1 VDEAM
6 PLSADQVRDKV
17 EGAPDR
23 PGVYLYRDARGRA
36 LYVGKARSLRERL
49 RSYFRKS
56 ASHPPHTLEM
66 LSEAADLEVIL
77 TGSEVEAL
85 ILESTLVKKER
96 PRYNVRLRDDK
107 SFPFLKVTVQDDFPR
122 VALVRRPPRDGSDY
136 FGPYLPASAARRTLR
151 LVAKYFR
158 VAICNERLD
167 GSRPRPCLYYQLD
180 QCLGPCAGLVDRDT
194 YRRAVDDARLFL
206 QGRDR
211 DLAASLQARMREAA
225 EEERYEEAA
234 RYRDLVR
241 MLEGARRR
249 QAMDVGRLGEQDFF
263 HYHREGA
270 QALLELF
277 VMREG
282 RVQARRE
289 FAFENAEGE
298 AGEFLGAVL
307 AQYYSGDVFVPPEV
321 QVPHDFGERPLLERW
336 LGERRG
342 GRVRIRAPRRGLK
355 AALLETVRQNAALAF
370 EGHFR
375 SPHTHGVEGLEE
387 LREALGLEEAPG
399 RIEAF
404 DISNLQGTDQVASMV
419 VWEGGR
425 ARPSEY
431 RRFRIR
437 TVAGADDFRCL
448 AEAVSRRYARRLE
461 SGGALPDLV
470 LIDGGKGQLAA
481 ASAVLRDIGLH
492 ELPVAAIAKRE
503 EVIYLVGREGEVRL
517 PADSPALHIVQ
528 RIRDEAHRFAV
539 TYHRRLRSRRTLR
552 SALEEV
558 PGLGPRRVRALLER
572 FGSAER
578 VRAAPLDQIA
588 AAVGPALASKI
599 DAWRSAA
606 PTPAPAAADS
616 ASQVAGGK
624 TAPDA
629 SIPEGDSRLPEAAE
643 PCEQQREAAA
653 HPHGEGE

>member
-1 VDEAM
+1 M
-6 PLSADQVRDKV
+6 SLTSDQIRDKV
-17 EGAPDR
+17 EGAPNR
-23 PGVYLYRDARGRA
+23 PGVYLYRNAGGKV
-36 LYVGKARSLRERL
+36 LYVGKAKSLRQRL
-49 RSYFRKS
+49 RSYFHKS
-56 ASHPPHTLEM
+56 ASHAPRTLEM

-77 TGSEVEAL
+77 TANEVEAL
-85 ILESTLVKKER
+85 ILENTLVKKEH
-96 PRYNVRLRDDK
+96 PRFNVMLRDDK
-107 SFPFLKVTVQDDFPR
+107 SFPYLKLTAQDAFPR
-122 VALVRRPPRDGSDY
+122 VGLVRRARRDGSEY
-136 FGPYLPASAARRTLR
+136 FGPYLPASSARRTLR
-151 LVAKYFR
+151 LVAKYFQ

-180 QCLGPCAGLVDRDT
+180 QCLGPCAGLVERDV

-211 DLAASLQARMREAA
+211 DLAASLQARMREASD
-225 EEERYEEAA
+225 EERYEEAA

-241 MLEGARRR
+241 MLERSRHR
-249 QAMDVGRLGEQDFF
+249 QAMDVRGMEQQDFF
-263 HYHREGA
+263 HYHRQGP
-270 QALLELF
+270 QAVLELF
-277 VMREG
+277 MMREG

-289 FAFENAEGE
+289 FAFDGAEGE
-298 AGEFLGAVL
+298 AGDFLGAAL
-307 AQYYSGDVFVPPEV
+307 AQYYAGDVLVPPEI

-355 AALLETVRQNAALAF
+355 ADLLETVRRNAELAF

-375 SPHTHGVEGLEE
+375 SPHTHGVEGMEE

-419 VWEGGR
+419 VWEGGKV
-425 ARPSEY
+425 RPSEY

-437 TVAGADDFRCL
+437 SVEGADDFRCL

-470 LIDGGKGQLAA
+470 LIDGGRGQLGA

-503 EVIYLVGREGEVRL
+503 EVIHLVGREREVRL
-517 PADSPALHIVQ
+517 PPDSPALHIVQ

-539 TYHRRLRSRRTLR
+539 GYHRTLRSRRTLR

-578 VRAAPLDQIA
+578 VRAAPLEEIA
-588 AAVGPALASKI
+588 AAVGPALAKKI
-599 DAWRSAA
+599 DAWRSAPA
-606 PTPAPAAADS
+606 RQAPAADESSGPA
-616 ASQVAGGK
+616 ASS
-624 TAPDA
+624 PD
-629 SIPEGDSRLPEAAE
+629 EDSRIPDAAE
-643 PCEQQREAAA
+643 PCEPQREAAA
-653 HPHGEGE
+653 HPHGEVG